1 MNKNRKSKLVLFSVI
16 GLAAVSIGTVGFA
29 TWVVGVQRTE
39 VGLQLSAKVD
49 DTQNK
54 SIMLEAEIDTNYTF
68 KVAETEEHN
77 SITNNDLVVT
87 GNSGT
92 NTSIGFDINAM
103 KFQFSKLQFSCGDAA
118 TKPTKLTLKLATN
131 DANSFNTV
139 TANKLGSSER
149 VGDSWTYLSLDYT
162 LTLDYNEGVGKN
174 VTAQSRGDGQSYTTY
189 EINTKIFDMHWGT
202 FFGNESYANN
212 NTSPLKYYN
221 SISNKKVGESD
232 QYVYDTPSELFTL
245 ADNIHSEIS
254 TMNSVLNNSSNKLQI
269 LVKVE

>member
-1 MNKNRKSKLVLFSVI
+1 MNKNKKSKIVLFSVI

-54 SIMLEAEIDTNYTF
+54 SIMLEATIDTTHTF
-68 KVAETEEHN
+68 KVAENQKHDT
-77 SITNNDLVVT
+77 ITDNDLVVT
-87 GNSGT
+87 GSSGE
-92 NTSIGFDINAM
+92 NPIGYASDAM
-103 KFQFSKLQFSCGDAA
+103 TFKFSKLQFSCGDAA
-118 TKPTKLTLKLATN
+118 TKPSKLTLKLATS
-131 DANSFNTV
+131 DGANSFNTV

-149 VGDSWTYLSLDYT
+149 AGSSWTYLSLDYS
-162 LTLDYNEGVGKN
+162 LALDYEGDGKN
-174 VTAQSRGDGQSYTTY
+174 VTAQAKTGGESYTTY
-189 EINTKIFDMHWGT
+189 TFDTKTFDMHWGT
-202 FFGNESYANN
+202 FFGNASYAS
-212 NTSPLKYYN
+212 NTSPLTYYN
-221 SISNKKVGESD
+221 SISNKKEGEPA

>member
-1 MNKNRKSKLVLFSVI
+1 MNKNRKSKIVLFSVI

-54 SIMLEAEIDTNYTF
+54 SIMLEAEIDTGYAF
-68 KVAETEEHN
+68 KVAETQEHN
-77 SITNNDLVVT
+77 TITNNDLVVT
-87 GNSGT
+87 GNSGS
-92 NTSIGFDINAM
+92 NTSIGYDSKAM

-118 TKPTKLTLKLATN
+118 TKPTKLTLKLATS
-131 DANSFNTV
+131 DGANSFNTV

-149 VGDSWTYLSLDYT
+149 AGDSWTYLSLDYT
-162 LTLDYNEGVGKN
+162 LTLDYDGDDKN
-174 VTAQSRGDGQSYTTY
+174 VTAQGKTGGESYTTY
-189 EINTKIFDMHWGT
+189 KFNTKTFDMHWGT
-202 FFGNESYANN
+202 FFGNASYAN
-212 NTSPLKYYN
+212 NTSPLNYYN
-221 SISNKKVGESD
+221 SISNKKVSD
-232 QYVYDTPSELFTL
+232 SGPYVYDTPSELFTL

-254 TMNSVLNNSSNKLQI
+254 TMNSVLNNSSNTLKI

>member
-1 MNKNRKSKLVLFSVI
+1 MNKNKKSKIVLFSII

-54 SIMLEAEIDTNYTF
+54 SIMLEAEIDTGYTF
-68 KVAETEEHN
+68 KVAETQKHDT
-77 SITNNDLVVT
+77 ITENDLVVT
-87 GNSGT
+87 GSSGS
-92 NTSIGFDINAM
+92 NSIGYAENAM

-118 TKPTKLTLKLATN
+118 TLPAKLTLTLATN
-131 DANSFNTV
+131 NGANSFNTV
-139 TANKLGSSER
+139 TANKLDKERTGS
-149 VGDSWTYLSLDYT
+149 SWTYLSLDYT
-162 LTLDYNEGVGKN
+162 LALDYEGDGKN
-174 VTAQSRGDGQSYTTY
+174 VTAQEKGDGQSYTTY
-189 EINTKIFDMHWGT
+189 EINTKTFDMHWGT

-221 SISNKKVGESD
+221 SISNKKESESD
-232 QYVYDTPSELFTL
+232 TYVYDTPSELFTL

-254 TMNSVLNNSSNKLQI
+254 TMNSVLNSSSNTLQI
-269 LVKVE
+269 LVKVGE

>member
-54 SIMLEAEIDTNYTF
+54 SIMLEAVIDTTHTF
-68 KVAETEEHN
+68 KVAETEEHKT
-77 SITNNDLVVT
+77 ITNNDLVVT
-87 GNSGT
+87 GNSGGE
-92 NTSIGFDINAM
+92 NSIGFDSEAM

-118 TKPTKLTLKLATN
+118 TTPTKLTLKLATN

-139 TANKLGSSER
+139 TETANKLPAER
-149 VGDSWTYLSLDYT
+149 TGTSWTYLSLDYT
-162 LTLDYNEGVGKN
+162 LTLVYDGGSKN
-174 VTAQSRGDGQSYTTY
+174 VTAQKKGAGQSYTTY

-254 TMNSVLNNSSNKLQI
+254 TMNSVLNNSSNTLKI

>member
-54 SIMLEAEIDTNYTF
+54 SIMLEAEIDAKYTF
-68 KVAETEEHN
+68 KVAETQEHN
-77 SITNNDLVVT
+77 TITNNDLVVT
-87 GNSGT
+87 GNSGS
-92 NTSIGFDINAM
+92 NTSIGYDSKAM

-118 TKPTKLTLKLATN
+118 TKPTKLTLKLATS
-131 DANSFNTV
+131 DGANSFNTV

-149 VGDSWTYLSLDYT
+149 AGDSWTYLSLDYT
-162 LTLDYNEGVGKN
+162 LTLDYDGDDKN
-174 VTAQSRGDGQSYTTY
+174 VTAQGKTGGESYTTY
-189 EINTKIFDMHWGT
+189 TFNTKTFDMHWGT
-202 FFGNESYANN
+202 FFGNASYAN
-212 NTSPLKYYN
+212 NTSPLNYYN
-221 SISNKKVGESD
+221 SISNKKVSD
-232 QYVYDTPSELFTL
+232 SGPYVYDTPSELFTL

-254 TMNSVLNNSSNKLQI
+254 TMNSVLNNSSNTLKI

>member
-68 KVAETEEHN
+68 KVAETKEHN

-92 NTSIGFDINAM
+92 NTSIGFDSKAM

-118 TKPTKLTLKLATN
+118 TKPTKLTLKLATK

-139 TANKLGSSER
+139 TETANKLPTERTGS
-149 VGDSWTYLSLDYT
+149 SWTYLSLDYT
-162 LTLDYNEGVGKN
+162 LTLDYDGDDKN
-174 VTAQSRGDGQSYTTY
+174 VTAQGKTDGESYTTY
-189 EINTKIFDMHWGT
+189 TFNTKTFDMHWGT
-202 FFGNESYANN
+202 FFGNASYAT
-212 NTSPLKYYN
+212 NTSPLEYYN
-221 SISNKKVGESD
+221 SISNKKEGESGL
-232 QYVYDTPSELFTL
+232 YVYDTPSELFTL

-254 TMNSVLNNSSNKLQI
+254 TMNSVLNNSSNTLKI